1 MGRRKSA
8 IVIGGGIGGLSAA
21 IGLHAIGVRVAVYER
36 GEGTA
41 LGAGITLWPNA
52 QYALA
57 ELGLGPRLDALYT
70 PGTDASLKDSGGRR
84 LTHVDEAAF
93 VRANGRG
100 LLGVHRAALADLLR
114 SALPEGTVRFR
125 SPVSSVAADGTV
137 GFADGTTES
146 ADLVVAADGIRST
159 ARAALWPG
167 HAATRYTGFTAF
179 RAVVDDGRDRAQGIT
194 LGPGTEFGSVPLT
207 GGKRYWYASLFAP
220 RGLPC
225 EPAKE
230 FLTGHLAHWHSGV
243 RELVEATAPEAI
255 LRHDLRVLATP
266 LPSFVSGK
274 VAVLGDAAHAMT
286 PFLGQGGC
294 QAIEDAVVLA
304 ASVDNAATIEEALC
318 AYDAERRPRTDAIT
332 RASAM
337 TGLLNNRP
345 RNRVVVALRDG
356 LLRATN
362 LLPESARQGPVTA
375 VTGWRPPALPRRR

>member
-1 MGRRKSA
+1 MSRPESA

-21 IGLHAIGVRVAVYER
+21 IGLRAIGVPVTVYER

-57 ELGLGPRLDALYT
+57 ELGLGPRLDALYP
-70 PGTDASLKDSGGRR
+70 PGPNSSLRDSRGRR
-84 LTHVDEAAF
+84 LTHVDEADF
-93 VRANGRG
+93 VHTNGRG
-100 LLGVHRAALADLLR
+100 LMGVHRAELADLLR

-125 SPVSSVAADGTV
+125 TPVGSVAPDGTV
-137 GFADGTTES
+137 GFPDGTTES
-146 ADLVVAADGIRST
+146 ADLVVAADGIRGT
-159 ARAALWPG
+159 ARAALWPE

-179 RAVVDDGRDRAQGIT
+179 RAVVDDRQNHARGIT

-220 RGLPC
+220 RGLPYG
-225 EPAKE
+225 PAKE
-230 FLTGHLAHWHSGV
+230 FLTGHLAHWHPGV
-243 RELVEATAPEAI
+243 RDLVESTAPEAI
-255 LRHDLRVLATP
+255 LRHELRVLASP

-304 ASVDNAATIEEALC
+304 ASVGKAATIEEALR
-318 AYDAERRPRTDAIT
+318 AYDAERRPRTSAIT

-337 TGLLNNRP
+337 AGMISNRP

-356 LLRATN
+356 ALRASN
-362 LLPESARQGPVTA
+362 LLPVSARRGPVSA
-375 VTGWRPPALPRRR
+375 ATGWRPPTLPPR